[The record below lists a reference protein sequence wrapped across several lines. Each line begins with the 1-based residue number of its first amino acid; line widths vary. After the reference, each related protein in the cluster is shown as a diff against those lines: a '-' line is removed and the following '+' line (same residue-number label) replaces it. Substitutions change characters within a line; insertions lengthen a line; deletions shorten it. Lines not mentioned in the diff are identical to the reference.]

1 VAGAARPVAFVWSIK
16 TSRLW
21 RLSTAQSGS
30 GRQRETHA
38 AAVTEYVLKT
48 LVDGVSIP
56 TVMGLLAAQ
65 LMQNESF
72 RFLYHHHN
80 QRISSRSRL
89 TLACKRKIWKQA
101 TPPVQYKGGL
111 LPQ

>member
-1 VAGAARPVAFVWSIK
+1 LHSTG
-16 TSRLW
+16 
-21 RLSTAQSGS
+21 LSKRAVCGGYPRHSQVQGDK
-30 GRQRETHA
+30 GQTHA

-48 LVDGVSIP
+48 LVDGFSIP